1 MRNAEQ
7 YRKCERDNRSS
18 SDRAEHEQALKVMYM
33 PAMPPTGL
41 FVWSKKTLQRLLK
54 KVRS

>member
-1 MRNAEQ
+1 MRNEEQ
-7 YRKCERDNRSS
+7 YRKSERDDHSS
-18 SDRAEHEQALKVMYM
+18 SDQAEHEQALKIMYM

-41 FVWSKKTLQRLLK
+41 FVWSKKTLQRLLE

>member
-1 MRNAEQ
+1 MHNEAQ
-7 YRKCERDNRSS
+7 YHKSERDERSPD
-18 SDRAEHEQALKVMYM
+18 DRAEHEQALKVMYM

-41 FVWSKKTLQRLLK
+41 FVWSKKTLQRLLE